1 MLSPRVAAGG
11 GYTAMAN
18 AIHKGPEAVKALLE
32 AGADPNEVMT
42 GGARP
47 LHTVRA
53 GAGTLRGT

>member
-1 MLSPRVAAGG
+1 
-11 GYTAMAN
+11 MAN